1 MNKHAPESGESTLE
15 KSNLYLSYPLR
26 KSRTVGR
33 TNSSY
38 RVGCTIYLPN
48 IYNDSFKY
56 KPHSY
61 SSL

>member
-15 KSNLYLSYPLR
+15 NSNLYLSYPLR

-38 RVGCTIYLPN
+38 RVACTINLPK
-48 IYNDSFKY
+48 IYKDSLK
-56 KPHSY
+56 KEPHSY